1 MDFLKDHEAV
11 QQMLCLMR
19 ENGKGE
25 EAEEFLWLIECVD
38 TAVQLGTGRVA
49 GDQETVGA
57 DPSPGAGIYEGPGA

>member
-38 TAVQLGTGRVA
+38 NM
-49 GDQETVGA
+49 
-57 DPSPGAGIYEGPGA
+57 